1 MKQWL
6 KTIFYAPKH
15 SKPTDENMMR
25 LLLPSFVGIVICMVC
40 LAGSTWAWFSASVQ
54 TAPQTIVAAS
64 FDISAALTDE
74 AGEPVS
80 PDQPLQA
87 GQAYTVTLTASG
99 TAPSGGYCK
108 VEGGGKTLYTAPIL
122 PGDEPFFFTFIPEND
137 DVYTFTGVWGSYAG
151 TADIT
156 DGITIGRKSEVQPEP
171 EVPETQQPAD
181 NDEAIHVVQSGDSLW
196 EIAKQYDMTV
206 EKLAA
211 YNEINDPDSLQVGQI
226 IKVPSKED
234 DPLPNSAAPSGSAEP
249 LVSEPAEEEPT
260 ASTALEPEISESSES
275 STVEQGIPFLGK

>member
-1 MKQWL
+1 M
-6 KTIFYAPKH
+6 
-15 SKPTDENMMR
+15 
-25 LLLPSFVGIVICMVC
+25 
-40 LAGSTWAWFSASVQ
+40 
-54 TAPQTIVAAS
+54 
-64 FDISAALTDE
+64 
-74 AGEPVS
+74 
-80 PDQPLQA
+80 
-87 GQAYTVTLTASG
+87 
-99 TAPSGGYCK
+99 
-108 VEGGGKTLYTAPIL
+108 
-122 PGDEPFFFTFIPEND
+122 
-137 DVYTFTGVWGSYAG
+137 
-151 TADIT
+151 
-156 DGITIGRKSEVQPEP
+156 
-171 EVPETQQPAD
+171 
-181 NDEAIHVVQSGDSLW
+181 VQSGDSLW